1 MGANLIWL
9 GSLALEIAIL
19 FRGALA
25 GLLRKYPFFYA
36 YIGCVLMKGM
46 LRLFFYQFAPNFY
59 ARSYWSAELATIVA
73 SYAVVIE
80 IFRWMF
86 RNSPGVA
93 SAAQKRLLFVFVLT
107 ASFAATDLLSRKGI
121 SLARMTAELG
131 RDLRYVEGALLLVML
146 WLFGRCRISI
156 GRNLFGLIVGFSFW
170 VGLNVINLALW
181 FLPGKGASVG
191 LMRILP
197 ITYVITLVIWCAAL
211 WSLRPEPAQ
220 PAENTIERDYQV
232 FVAKTRTT
240 LGRLPSR
247 IARTLQP

>member
-1 MGANLIWL
+1 MGAQLIWL

-25 GLLRKYPFFYA
+25 GLFKKYPFFYA
-36 YIGCVLMKGM
+36 YIGCVLLKGS
-46 LRLFFYQFAPNFY
+46 LRLVFYRFAPVFY
-59 ARSYWSAELATIVA
+59 VQSSWFAELATIVA

-93 SAAQKRLLFVFVLT
+93 NAAQKALLFVFMLT
-107 ASFAATDLLSRKGI
+107 ASFTATDLLSRKGI
-121 SLARMTAELG
+121 SLLRMTAELS

-170 VGLNVINLALW
+170 VGLNVINLALL
-181 FLPGKGASVG
+181 FAPGNRYSVG
-191 LMRILP
+191 LARVLP

-211 WSLRPEPAQ
+211 WSLQPEPAQ
-220 PAENTIERDYQV
+220 PAENTIERDYQA